1 MDEFALELVR
11 DWMTRASHNLRSA
24 RLLAAA
30 DDPLLDTAI
39 YHCQQAAEKKGAEVY
54 AKA

>member
-1 MDEFALELVR
+1 MRGANFMDEFALELVR
-11 DWMTRASHNLRSA
+11 DWMSRASHDLRSA

-30 DDPLLDTAI
+30 DDPLLDTV
-39 YHCQQAAEKKGAEVY
+39 ELY